1 MMALLALEM
10 GKFMLVQSMRYSILI
25 GTWDLERIF
34 GGARFDLISDLGER
48 NVMGI
53 TFFFFPL
60 QGSSGKHNFGLDSPP
75 SPSQSQSPSHPHPHS
90 PSIV

>member
-1 MMALLALEM
+1 MGILLVMALLALEM

-53 TFFFFPL
+53 IFFFSL
-60 QGSSGKHNFGLDSPP
+60 LSRDHQANIILG
-75 SPSQSQSPSHPHPHS
+75 
-90 PSIV
+90 